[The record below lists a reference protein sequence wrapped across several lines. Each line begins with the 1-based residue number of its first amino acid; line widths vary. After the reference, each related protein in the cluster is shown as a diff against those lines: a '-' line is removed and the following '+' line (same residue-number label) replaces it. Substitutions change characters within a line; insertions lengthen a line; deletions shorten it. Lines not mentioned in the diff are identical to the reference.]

1 MDITQIVSNLGFPI
15 AITLYL
21 LYYVKE
27 LNNQHREEVNE
38 LRTAIENNTLIV
50 TKLCDKLD
58 IDVQKNGE

>member
-27 LNNQHREEVNE
+27 LNDQHREEVNE

-50 TKLCDKLD
+50 TKLCDRLD
-58 IDVQKNGE
+58 IDVQKGE

>member
-50 TKLCDKLD
+50 TKLCDRLD
-58 IDVQKNGE
+58 IDVQTKGE

>member
-27 LNNQHREEVNE
+27 LNDQHREEVNE

-58 IDVQKNGE
+58 IDVQKKGE

>member
-27 LNNQHREEVNE
+27 LNDQHREEVNE

-50 TKLCDKLD
+50 TKLCDRLD
-58 IDVQKNGE
+58 IDVQKKGE